1 MIASLVYSM
10 KRLSVLA
17 LILVC
22 FVSLQSIAQS
32 HADGKEINVTYF
44 LSSTCKICQFYS
56 IELNGLYQDYASKG
70 IHFRGLFPGKLET
83 DSTVTEFGKVYS
95 LPFPLK
101 IDKYEEHRSLN
112 ATITPEVFVTNKS
125 GEILYHGRIDD
136 AYFSVGKRR
145 ARVKNHELRN
155 VLDVLL
161 KGEVVPAL
169 HVPAVGCIIEK

>member
-1 MIASLVYSM
+1 M
-10 KRLSVLA
+10 KRLSVFA
-17 LILVC
+17 LVIGCVL
-22 FVSLQSIAQS
+22 SLQGIAQS
-32 HADGKEINVTYF
+32 QADKKEINVIYF

-56 IELNGLYQDYASKG
+56 IELNSLYQDYASKG
-70 IHFRGLFPGKLET
+70 IHFRGLFPGRLET
-83 DSTVTEFGKVYS
+83 DSTVAEFGRVYS

-112 ATITPEVFVTNKS
+112 ATITPEVFVTNRS
-125 GEILYHGRIDD
+125 GEVLYHGRIDD

-161 KGEVVPAL
+161 TGEEAPSL